1 MNKATRPLSAAFIVT
16 FAASISVSRVP
27 KATADDALKFAAP
40 VAPVPDPRPRDVPPD
55 DRARD
60 PERTR
65 LAEQRFDQTF
75 FDVRRDRSTEAAQ
88 VRLGRILQKR
98 IEAIHRSCG
107 LDDSQKKKLELVGR
121 GAIRRLFDSI
131 SAQKQVFLSE
141 DRDQSATFKFL
152 FESPDVLALRKKL
165 RDGPFDEESIFAK
178 TMRTVLTPEQA
189 GKYAGRAAIAAR
201 SNRRITAADVGDLV
215 RIARFQ
221 KDVYR
226 VAWDRDGKHV
236 GCLEY
241 NKQLDLYLPLT
252 DRPVRTIGQG
262 IKVLGFDFG
271 PHANLVAT
279 VDQSANVR
287 VVGLSDDKEFQ
298 IPVGQRTYTV
308 RFSPDGKTLV
318 TAGYGTKAYLWSTA
332 TGELV
337 REFALGPGNGG
348 LTPAFSPDG
357 KILAVGNRNSTTGL
371 FDAESG
377 KVLHTLGRSMSHEL
391 RFDPSGETLAVVY
404 VDGQLVLWDVR
415 TGKLKKSIQA
425 WADELYTVDWTA
437 DGSMLV
443 TGGYN
448 SPLTFWNSADLSIFG
463 EFEAPEW
470 IMSARLSPDGTK
482 LIFSG
487 QNRSPENR
495 YVETWAVP

>member
-1 MNKATRPLSAAFIVT
+1 MGIIFMNTWKRAPFKAFIVT
-16 FAASISVSRVP
+16 FAFSISAWPDS
-27 KATADDALKFAAP
+27 KATADDAAKST
-40 VAPVPDPRPRDVPPD
+40 
-55 DRARD
+55 AR
-60 PERTR
+60 RS
-65 LAEQRFDQTF
+65 AEQIFDQRF
-75 FDVRRDRSTEAAQ
+75 FDVRRDPSAEAAQ
-88 VRLGRILQKR
+88 VRLGRVLQKR
-98 IEAIHRSCG
+98 IEAIHRCCG
-107 LDDSQKKKLELVGR
+107 LDDSQTKKLELAGR
-121 GAIRRLFDSI
+121 GVIRHLFDSI
-131 SAQKQVFLSE
+131 SAQKQAILSK
-141 DRDQSATFKFL
+141 DREEVAAARNL
-152 FESPDVLALRKKL
+152 FEIPDVPALREKL
-165 RDGPFDEESIFAK
+165 RNGPFDEQSLFGK

-201 SNRRITAADVGDLV
+201 SNRRITATNVGDLV

-241 NKQLDLYLPLT
+241 NKQLNLYLPLA
-252 DRPVRTIGQG
+252 DKPVRTIGQG
-262 IKVLGFDFG
+262 MMVLGFDFG
-271 PHANLVAT
+271 PRANLVAT
-279 VDQSANVR
+279 VDQSANVK
-287 VVGLSDDKEFQ
+287 VVGLSDGKEFR
-298 IPVGQRTYTV
+298 IPVGQRQFSV
-308 RFSPDGKTLV
+308 KFSPDGKTLI
-318 TAGYGTKAYLWSTA
+318 TAGYGTKAYLWSAA

-337 REFALGPGNGG
+337 QEFGLGLGVMDGA

-371 FDAESG
+371 FDVESG
-377 KVLHTLGRSMSHEL
+377 KLLHTLERRMSHGL

-404 VDGQLVLWDVR
+404 VDGQLVLWDVQ

-425 WADELYTVDWTA
+425 WANELYTVDWTA

-448 SPLTFWNSADLSIFG
+448 SPLTFWNSGDLSILG

-487 QNRSPENR
+487 QNSAPENR